1 MSYPQEFSSELTYE
15 SRYDLDELDVFIE
28 GDGNN
33 PMFFSVS
40 GLPHQLSFGKH
51 YFYISLLDL
60 KKQDYNLKNNSEI
73 IFEFKSLNGVILKSD
88 IIDLNQ
94 RNGVAT
100 CYVEILK
107 DPMRTYKEVQDGEGT
122 LIVAAIL
129 ENKENTINRIPKQYE
144 KVINYKCVFPIEI
157 RENLLNSSSPRPL
170 SSEHKLST
178 TLGQFS
184 FTVAHISTRRNA
196 VTGTIYKTD
205 GSPGN
210 SPTEGGGGV

>member
-144 KVINYKCVFPIEI
+144 KVINYKWII
-157 RENLLNSSSPRPL
+157 
-170 SSEHKLST
+170 
-178 TLGQFS
+178 
-184 FTVAHISTRRNA
+184 
-196 VTGTIYKTD
+196 
-205 GSPGN
+205 
-210 SPTEGGGGV
+210 

>member
-73 IFEFKSLNGVILKSD
+73 IFEFKSLNGVILKSV

-157 RENLLNSSSPRPL
+157 RKNLLNSSSPRPL

-184 FTVAHISTRRNA
+184 FIKGAISTRRN
-196 VTGTIYKTD
+196 T
-205 GSPGN
+205 
-210 SPTEGGGGV
+210 TEGTSYKNGNPLNTPVPKGTTS